1 MSIEAPLGRVESL
14 LDYLITAD
22 VVPNTFGTIWQI
34 RDALEQIDAGTP
46 ADSANSLAPEVR
58 DRLRRLL
65 TTIEDNRSLFA
76 IPEKYLID
84 NVYRAAERI
93 RKKVGM

>member
-1 MSIEAPLGRVESL
+1 MSIEAPLRLVESL

-34 RDALEQIDAGTP
+34 HDGLEKIDVGTP
-46 ADSANSLAPEVR
+46 TDGANSLDPDIL

-84 NVYRAAERI
+84 NVYRAAERL
-93 RKKVGM
+93 RKKVGA